1 MNWEFDTEEK
11 KKRRTTKF
19 MTIKI
24 DLKILQ
30 ITKGNKE
37 VCFMIK
43 VNKLT

>member
-11 KKRRTTKF
+11 KKKKKKRRTKKF

-30 ITKGNKE
+30 ITKRK
-37 VCFMIK
+37 
-43 VNKLT
+43 

>member
-1 MNWEFDTEEK
+1 MNWEFDTEK
-11 KKRRTTKF
+11 KKTRTTKF

-37 VCFMIK
+37 MCFMIK